1 MRFICIFFGYCIG
14 CIQFA
19 YILCKVFKNM
29 DIRDYGS
36 GNAGSTNVIRTIGFK
51 LGFLVFLLDLC
62 KAIFAFILM
71 ALVFNGSY
79 FYMNGTNGLIPGLYA
94 GLGVVLG
101 HNFPFYMGFKGGKGI
116 ASSVGVI
123 FCISIL
129 LSSVSY
135 VIGLLVIYISR
146 FVSLGAILI
155 LLSFLIMLLCLKYP
169 LEVLFLDA
177 MLTLL
182 AIYQHRHNIRR
193 LVKGQENKFIM
204 NKK

>member
-1 MRFICIFFGYCIG
+1 
-14 CIQFA
+14 
-19 YILCKVFKNM
+19 
-29 DIRDYGS
+29 
-36 GNAGSTNVIRTIGFK
+36 
-51 LGFLVFLLDLC
+51 
-62 KAIFAFILM
+62 
-71 ALVFNGSY
+71 
-79 FYMNGTNGLIPGLYA
+79 MNGTNGLIPGLYA